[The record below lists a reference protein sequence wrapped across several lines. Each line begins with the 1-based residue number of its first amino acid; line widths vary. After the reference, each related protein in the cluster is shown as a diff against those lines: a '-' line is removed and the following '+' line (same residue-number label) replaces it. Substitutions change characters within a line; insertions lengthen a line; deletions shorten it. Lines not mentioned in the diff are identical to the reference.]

1 MIEPH
6 SAQLGESALTL
17 NATFVLAPSDAVMA
31 ATAVP
36 AVPAACPFPL
46 PFPFEY
52 PLPITGKGAAAGE
65 SAPTDMADTLRPPDA
80 TSP

>member
-17 NATFVLAPSDAVMA
+17 KATFVLAPRDAVIA

-36 AVPAACPFPL
+36 AARPFPL
-46 PFPFEY
+46 PFPFE
-52 PLPITGKGAAAGE
+52 
-65 SAPTDMADTLRPPDA
+65 
-80 TSP
+80 